1 MSVATIILPPS
12 IAISPIF
19 TLCGI
24 LIPINK
30 VNSFKVEID
39 NLKKEFWNTTD
50 VILHS
55 RDIRKCEKHFQ
66 ILFDE
71 NIKQRFYTRIN
82 EVLGKQDV
90 YVIVCCS
97 VLKDLA

>member
-39 NLKKEFWNTTD
+39 NLKKEF
-50 VILHS
+50 
-55 RDIRKCEKHFQ
+55 
-66 ILFDE
+66 
-71 NIKQRFYTRIN
+71 
-82 EVLGKQDV
+82 
-90 YVIVCCS
+90 
-97 VLKDLA
+97 